1 MIKFIHI
8 FFHGN
13 KNALSSVENIIK
25 TFHIQKNMH
34 FIYKQ
39 YFYKDKQEKIDD
51 HFIEFLVPIMDDLD
65 NPTLI
70 EEREKNI
77 DAASYEKI

>member
-1 MIKFIHI
+1 MAT
-8 FFHGN
+8 

-39 YFYKDKQEKIDD
+39 YLYKDKQEKIDD
-51 HFIEFLVPIMDDLD
+51 HFIEYLVPIM
-65 NPTLI
+65 
-70 EEREKNI
+70 ENI
-77 DAASYEKI
+77 